1 MLMIS
6 KKVCLPALAFCAL
19 IPASGYAQL
28 DSAETLPE
36 YEIDRNVVEMNDRID
51 RPEDYDIFDSAILFS
66 SYDRDN
72 RVVHC
77 IAYDARGERIGRAK
91 TTVPANGVKL
101 MLASDVARQIDFL
114 GKITCRSRGQI
125 HGSAYLVGPVF
136 SDLEVSTV
144 SDRAGSTIRIPVA
157 LNR

>member
-77 IAYDARGERIGRAK
+77 IAYDARG
-91 TTVPANGVKL
+91 
-101 MLASDVARQIDFL
+101 
-114 GKITCRSRGQI
+114 
-125 HGSAYLVGPVF
+125 
-136 SDLEVSTV
+136 DLEVSTV